1 MNFFRTGT
9 RRGTLQTRPQSPPR
23 RSQEN
28 GQNELLFFSLQ
39 TTGAVLIA
47 LLKRRFGLTG
57 DVCVWYDERMNDD
70 VKVLRS
76 HARHL
81 MDTGSKRISG
91 YLSSEARST
100 CSSKEVVPCI

>member
-1 MNFFRTGT
+1 
-9 RRGTLQTRPQSPPR
+9 
-23 RSQEN
+23 
-28 GQNELLFFSLQ
+28 
-39 TTGAVLIA
+39 
-47 LLKRRFGLTG
+47 
-57 DVCVWYDERMNDD
+57 MNDD